1 MGDQNSIIAVVT
13 GASRGLGRG
22 IARALGSKG
31 ATVYVTGRAAEG
43 ALEEAAREVTEQG
56 GKGIAIACDHRNDDQ
71 VKSLFERVNADA
83 RSEEHTSELQSLM
96 RISYAVFCLKK
107 QKRNR

>member
-43 ALEEAAREVTEQG
+43 ALEDAAREVTEQG
-56 GKGIAIACDHRNDDQ
+56 GKGIAIACDHPNDGQ
-71 VKSLFERVNADA
+71 VTSLFERVNADEA
-83 RSEEHTSELQSLM
+83 RRAILVKHSATVFPELLPP
-96 RISYAVFCLKK
+96 
-107 QKRNR
+107 